1 MNISVVCIVPL
12 AEETA
17 NFFFQHKNQF
27 NSLQN
32 PSTVSKSFSNRYD
45 TLNHDGR
52 LLNNLFEVYQLD
64 EANSN
69 NLAYIKKNTTNVVVH
84 LTYEE
89 EMTDF
94 SLLDTLSERCN
105 LFVNNYIASMLHLD
119 AQQCHYQWVNRTL
132 ILDNQ
137 QIIHNQI
144 ELLKEK
150 WLLTEENI
158 LKEIQE
164 RSYVLCWG
172 NNLVLRNLPHI
183 TDLIKSLV
191 MMQFHYIE
199 LDSLNIA
206 LQEQMYNLEILKSQ
220 SKSSTRKELI
230 KKRNI
235 ILALQNRVEYS
246 LIRFHDELID
256 LQSFKQFYHYQIMN
270 IWKLDTLIQSC
281 HQKIQYCQNEVS
293 RIDGELSERAAIQA
307 DLLLFIIGLFGLL
320 SYFLDISQLF
330 DELKIDDV
338 SKISYI
344 FDHSSFGLFTVIALS
359 LCLTSIVN
367 YMRRK

>member
-1 MNISVVCIVPL
+1 
-12 AEETA
+12 
-17 NFFFQHKNQF
+17 
-27 NSLQN
+27 
-32 PSTVSKSFSNRYD
+32 
-45 TLNHDGR
+45 
-52 LLNNLFEVYQLD
+52 
-64 EANSN
+64 
-69 NLAYIKKNTTNVVVH
+69 
-84 LTYEE
+84 
-89 EMTDF
+89 
-94 SLLDTLSERCN
+94 
-105 LFVNNYIASMLHLD
+105 
-119 AQQCHYQWVNRTL
+119 
-132 ILDNQ
+132 
-137 QIIHNQI
+137 
-144 ELLKEK
+144 
-150 WLLTEENI
+150 
-158 LKEIQE
+158 
-164 RSYVLCWG
+164 
-172 NNLVLRNLPHI
+172 
-183 TDLIKSLV
+183 